1 MTMYLKSLLTA
12 ILFSNFT
19 LYAEQ
24 TLDANQWRYAVD
36 PHGSTASYEKPLV
49 KEDYVGIAFNRV
61 PRVDAQNN
69 SWVELIYDLPN
80 KSLNGITRIELTY
93 QSDKP
98 LVVKLSQKDYGGEGD
113 KSYAHYQTLLP
124 SSNNWQ
130 TTTVTLE
137 QFSRPE
143 WTPNWSKDKGITKA
157 NVSALYFV
165 PDLAD
170 EKGGKAW
177 LKIKNIKLNQE

>member
-1 MTMYLKSLLTA
+1 MYLKALFSA
-12 ILFSNFT
+12 ILFSSSA
-19 LYAEQ
+19 LYAAQ
-24 TLDANQWRYAVD
+24 TLDAKQWRYAVD

-49 KEDYVGIAFNRV
+49 KEDYVGISFNRV

-80 KSLNGITRIELTY
+80 KSLNGIASIELTY

-98 LVVKLSQKDYGGEGD
+98 LVIKLSQKDYGGTGD
-113 KSYAHYQTLLP
+113 KSYAHYQTILP
-124 SSNNWQ
+124 SAKKWQ
-130 TTTVTLE
+130 THTLTFDN
-137 QFSRPE
+137 FSRPE

-165 PDLAD
+165 PNLTD
-170 EKGGKAW
+170 EKGGNAW
-177 LKIKNIKLNQE
+177 IKIKNVKLN